1 MSETDQPMLATLR
14 KRRGVIKASI
24 TRLNTRLNDLESKIH
39 EPTTSSPAQRML
51 QTLDTLNAD
60 FKKHH
65 YAVIDRIDEADVKT
79 LGSEQD
85 ALDQHD
91 DGVSILAMQIEQVI
105 GACSLTSGFGAR
117 KIVSRRLSYLK
128 NNLSAVNTA
137 VHALTAESA
146 ELHLLHQY
154 QEQLSDFKKE
164 LGDIRQTLLSLGV
177 EEGDELETSTNAIDK
192 VLFDCSLQLKKLLF
206 TLPNPISDPL
216 MESSATMASGVK
228 LPKIDVPTFDGNI
241 LSWQTFWEQ
250 FSIAI
255 HKRSSLSDTEK
266 LVYLRHSLKDG
277 AAKKV
282 IEDMSPSGDQYAKAI
297 MSLKSR
303 YDCPRL
309 IHQIHVKKIVEIAP
323 LKEGSGKE
331 LRYLHDTA
339 QQHLRALK
347 AMGQEPSG
355 SFITSLLELKLD
367 QNTMF
372 EWQKCSQESSEVPH
386 YKDLLEFINLRAQ
399 ASESVSS
406 ETKKFIRTEHH
417 LPKRVPPS
425 KPGPIVSI
433 ATSASN
439 TDNCALCKNEK
450 HPLYVCTR
458 FKSLPRD
465 KMMSTIKS
473 NELCFNCLRPGHFSK
488 QCPSLNLCSKCQKP
502 HHTLIHDDS
511 KETLPSQS
519 DKTLTSSTSSTEPT
533 VLSHTAAGVT
543 SNTLLMTCQVLVKAP
558 DNSSVKAHALLD
570 SASSTSFV
578 SELRVYV

>member
-1 MSETDQPMLATLR
+1 MQERLHRADCPIRRMASQQSTLQ
-14 KRRGVIKASI
+14 S
-24 TRLNTRLNDLESKIH
+24 
-39 EPTTSSPAQRML
+39 
-51 QTLDTLNAD
+51 
-60 FKKHH
+60 
-65 YAVIDRIDEADVKT
+65 
-79 LGSEQD
+79 
-85 ALDQHD
+85 
-91 DGVSILAMQIEQVI
+91 
-105 GACSLTSGFGAR
+105 
-117 KIVSRRLSYLK
+117 
-128 NNLSAVNTA
+128 
-137 VHALTAESA
+137 ALTAESA

-164 LGDIRQTLLSLGV
+164 LADVRQTLLSFGV

-250 FSIAI
+250 FNIAI
-255 HKRSSLSDTEK
+255 HERSSLSDTEK
-266 LVYLRHSLKDG
+266 LVYLHHSLKDG

-282 IEDMSPSGDQYAKAI
+282 IEGLSRSGDQYAEAT
-297 MSLKSR
+297 MCLKSR
-303 YDCPRL
+303 YDRPRL
-309 IHQIHVKKIVEIAP
+309 IHQTHVKKIVEIAP

-347 AMGQEPSG
+347 TIGQEPSG

-406 ETKKFIRTEHH
+406 ETKKFICTEHH
-417 LPKRVPPS
+417 LPKQAPPS
-425 KPGPIVSI
+425 KPGPIVSF

-473 NELCFNCLRPGHFSK
+473 NELCFNCL
-488 QCPSLNLCSKCQKP
+488 
-502 HHTLIHDDS
+502 
-511 KETLPSQS
+511 
-519 DKTLTSSTSSTEPT
+519 
-533 VLSHTAAGVT
+533 
-543 SNTLLMTCQVLVKAP
+543 
-558 DNSSVKAHALLD
+558 
-570 SASSTSFV
+570 
-578 SELRVYV
+578 

>member
-1 MSETDQPMLATLR
+1 MPLSTVLMKLMWKLSA
-14 KRRGVIKASI
+14 
-24 TRLNTRLNDLESKIH
+24 ESKTH
-39 EPTTSSPAQRML
+39 STNMMMVYLT
-51 QTLDTLNAD
+51 
-60 FKKHH
+60 
-65 YAVIDRIDEADVKT
+65 
-79 LGSEQD
+79 
-85 ALDQHD
+85 
-91 DGVSILAMQIEQVI
+91 MQIEQVI

-137 VHALTAESA
+137 VYALTAESA

-154 QEQLSDFKKE
+154 QKQLSDFKKE
-164 LGDIRQTLLSLGV
+164 LGDIHQTLLSLGV

-216 MESSATMASGVK
+216 MESSATMALGVK

-250 FSIAI
+250 FSIGI
-255 HKRSSLSDTEK
+255 HERSSLSDTEK
-266 LVYLRHSLKDG
+266 LAYLCHSLKDG

-282 IEDMSPSGDQYAKAI
+282 IEGMSRSGDQYAKAI
-297 MSLKSR
+297 MCLKSR
-303 YDCPRL
+303 YDRPRL
-309 IHQIHVKKIVEIAP
+309 IHQTHVNKIVEIAP

-331 LRYLHDTA
+331 LCYLYDTA

-355 SFITSLLELKLD
+355 LFITSLLELKLD

-406 ETKKFIRTEHH
+406 ETKKFIHIEHH

-425 KPGPIVSI
+425 KPGPIVSF
-433 ATSASN
+433 ATSSSN

-450 HPLYVCTR
+450 HPLYVRTR
-458 FKSLPRD
+458 FKSFPRD

-473 NELCFNCLRPGHFSK
+473 NELCFNCL
-488 QCPSLNLCSKCQKP
+488 
-502 HHTLIHDDS
+502 
-511 KETLPSQS
+511 
-519 DKTLTSSTSSTEPT
+519 
-533 VLSHTAAGVT
+533 
-543 SNTLLMTCQVLVKAP
+543 
-558 DNSSVKAHALLD
+558 
-570 SASSTSFV
+570 
-578 SELRVYV
+578 